1 MSLCYLPANLTPSEF
16 YNFIQK
22 GSVEIVLHVLRRS
35 AGSRLWRGPVAFEEI
50 SAEEAR
56 NGSRCAAA
64 RCDRPKVRDL

>member
-50 SAEEAR
+50 SAGAR
-56 NGSRCAAA
+56 GAERKPLRSCA
-64 RCDRPKVRDL
+64 L